1 MRAPE
6 RMRLGLPTETLRSAD
21 PRFREAAAVVDATAA
36 AATAAVN
43 APATAVNDYW

>member
-6 RMRLGLPTETLRSAD
+6 HMRLGLPTETLQSAN
-21 PRFREAAAVVDATAA
+21 PRFCEATAIIDAAAAA
-36 AATAAVN
+36 AATAVN